1 MRFNRLVVV
10 VSLLLAAPGCGPA
23 DDAGAAARGA
33 RDAEDG
39 NRGRATEEANA
50 EARNGAAS
58 EVEGFRNPG
67 GGAPEEFLRPR
78 VVFVGTS
85 LTAGLGLRSPDEA
98 YAARLQELADS
109 AGIPA
114 RMVNAGVSGE
124 TSAGGLRRIS
134 WVLADTVDVLVLEM
148 GANDGLRGLDPDTL
162 AHNLEAI
169 IDSTRARW
177 SDAQIVLAGMEAPP
191 NLGLRYARAF
201 HEVFPRVA
209 RSRGVELVPFLL
221 EGVAGERELN
231 QDDGIHPTAKGHWR
245 MARTVWPVLEGVLRG
260 AQASGGR

>member
-1 MRFNRLVVV
+1 MRFNRLVLGA
-10 VSLLLAAPGCGPA
+10 SLLLAAPGCGPA
-23 DDAGAAARGA
+23 DDAGAAARRA

-39 NRGRATEEANA
+39 NRGLATEGADARAGA
-50 EARNGAAS
+50 ES
-58 EVEGFRNPG
+58 EGEGSRNPG
-67 GGAPEEFLRPR
+67 GGGAEELPGPR

-109 AGIPA
+109 AHIPA

-124 TSAGGLRRIS
+124 TSAGGLRRIA
-134 WVLADTVDVLVLEM
+134 WVLADTVDVLVLEL
-148 GANDGLRGLDPDTL
+148 GANDGLRGLDPDAL
-162 AHNLEAI
+162 ARNLEAI

-177 SDAQIVLAGMEAPP
+177 PDAQIVLVGMEAPP
-191 NLGLRYARAF
+191 NLGIRYADAF

-209 RSRGVELVPFLL
+209 RSRRVELVPFLL

-231 QDDGIHPTAKGHWR
+231 QDDGIHPTTEGHWR
-245 MARTVWPVLEGVLRG
+245 IARTVWPVLEGVLRG
-260 AQASGGR
+260 AQAVGSR